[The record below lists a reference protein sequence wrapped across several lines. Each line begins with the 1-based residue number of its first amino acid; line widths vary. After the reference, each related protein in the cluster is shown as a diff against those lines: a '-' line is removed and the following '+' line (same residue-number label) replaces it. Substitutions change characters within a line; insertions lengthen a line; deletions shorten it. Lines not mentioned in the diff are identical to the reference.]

1 MDTRTEQAIA
11 VLKKHLDEA
20 SVLRKYQRPYS
31 SVHVRWLQN
40 VDLDLA
46 RLFTTTSGI
55 YHNWK
60 AISWQFTGT
69 FIASPWEK
77 EEVERSKNLEAYR
90 QGLDM
95 AEGILQSAIDQLE
108 QVGIQGIEDEQGYV
122 TPSMNK
128 RIFISHG
135 KHTPVLDRVER
146 FIRALGF
153 VPVIVAR
160 EPSLGKSVDDL
171 VEEQM
176 TECLCAIVLAT
187 KDDQVQDYFQPRP
200 NVIHEIGLAQ
210 EKFRNRVIYLKEEGC
225 KFPSNVQ
232 PKVWEDFTQESL
244 ENVFEKIVK
253 ELRGFKLLG

>member
-1 MDTRTEQAIA
+1 MDSRTEQAIA
-11 VLKKHLDEA
+11 VLKEHLNEA
-20 SVLRKYQRPYS
+20 SALRGCQPYS
-31 SVHVRWLQN
+31 SAHMRWLQN

-55 YHNWK
+55 YYNWK
-60 AISWQFTGT
+60 TISWQFTGT
-69 FIASPWEK
+69 FFTSALRA
-77 EEVERSKNLEAYR
+77 EEDKRSKDLEAYQ
-90 QGLDM
+90 QGLNM
-95 AEGILQSAIDQLE
+95 AEGIIQSAIDQLE

-128 RIFISHG
+128 RVFISHG
-135 KHTPVLDRVER
+135 KHTPALDRVER

-153 VPVIVAR
+153 APIIVAR
-160 EPSLGKSVDDL
+160 EASLGKSVDDL
-171 VEEQM
+171 VEDQM
-176 TECLCAIVLAT
+176 TGCLCAIVLAT
-187 KDDQVQDYFQPRP
+187 KDDEVQDYFQPRP

>member
-11 VLKKHLDEA
+11 VLKKHLNEV
-20 SVLRKYQRPYS
+20 STLRKCQPYS
-31 SVHVRWLQN
+31 PAHVRWLQN
-40 VDLDLA
+40 VGLDLA

-55 YHNWK
+55 HYNWRE
-60 AISWQFTGT
+60 IHWQFGGT
-69 FIASPWEK
+69 FIASLWDK
-77 EEVERSKNLEAYR
+77 EEIERSKNLEAYQ

-95 AEGILQSAIDQLE
+95 AEGIIQSAIDQLE

-135 KHTPVLDRVER
+135 KNTPVLDRVER
-146 FIRALGF
+146 FIRTLGF
-153 VPVIVAR
+153 VPVIIAR

-176 TECLCAIVLAT
+176 TGCLCAIILAT
-187 KDDQVQDYFQPRP
+187 KDDEVQDYFQPRL

-210 EKFRNRVIYLKEEGC
+210 EKFKNRVIYLKEDGC

-253 ELRGFKLLG
+253 ELRGFKLLN

>member
-1 MDTRTEQAIA
+1 MDTRTGQAIA
-11 VLKKHLDEA
+11 VLKKHLDKA
-20 SVLRKYQRPYS
+20 SELRVYPPYS

-69 FIASPWEK
+69 FIASAWDK
-77 EEVERSKNLEAYR
+77 EELERSKNLEAYH
-90 QGLDM
+90 QGLEV
-95 AEGILQSAIDQLE
+95 AEGIIQSAIDQLE

-135 KHTPVLDRVER
+135 KHTPALDRVER

-176 TECLCAIVLAT
+176 TGCLCAIVLAT

-225 KFPSNVQ
+225 KFPSNIQ
-232 PKVWEDFTQESL
+232 PKVWEDFTQENL
-244 ENVFEKIVK
+244 EDVFEKIVK

>member
-11 VLKKHLDEA
+11 VLKKHLDEVSA
-20 SVLRKYQRPYS
+20 LRECQPYS
-31 SVHVRWLQN
+31 SAHVRWLQN
-40 VDLDLA
+40 VGIDLA
-46 RLFTTTSGI
+46 RLFTTASGI
-55 YHNWK
+55 YYNWK
-60 AISWQFTGT
+60 EISWQFTGT
-69 FIASPWEK
+69 FVASAWDK
-77 EEVERSKNLEAYR
+77 EEVERSKNLKAYQ

-95 AEGILQSAIDQLE
+95 AEGIIQSAIDQLE
-108 QVGIQGIEDEQGYV
+108 LVGIQGIEDEQGYV
-122 TPSMNK
+122 APSMNK

-135 KHTPVLDRVER
+135 KHMPALDRVER
-146 FIRALGF
+146 FIRTLGF
-153 VPVIVAR
+153 MPVIVAR
-160 EPSLGKSVDDL
+160 EPSLGKSVADL

-176 TECLCAIVLAT
+176 TGCLCAIILAT
-187 KDDQVQDYFQPRP
+187 RDDQVQDYFQPRP

>member
-11 VLKKHLDEA
+11 VLKKHLDKARELG
-20 SVLRKYQRPYS
+20 VYPPHS

-69 FIASPWEK
+69 FIASAWDK
-77 EEVERSKNLEAYR
+77 EEVERSKTLEAYK
-90 QGLDM
+90 QGLEI
-95 AEGILQSAIDQLE
+95 AEGIIQSAIDQLE
-108 QVGIQGIEDEQGYV
+108 QVGIQGIEDEQGYI

-135 KHTPVLDRVER
+135 KHTPALDRVER
-146 FIRALGF
+146 FIRDLGF

-176 TECLCAIVLAT
+176 TGCLCAIVLAT
-187 KDDQVQDYFQPRP
+187 KDDQVRDYFQPRP

-210 EKFRNRVIYLKEEGC
+210 EKFGNRVIYLKEEGC

-232 PKVWEDFTQESL
+232 PKVWEDFTQENL

>member
-11 VLKKHLDEA
+11 VLKKHLNGVSA
-20 SVLRKYQRPYS
+20 LRGCQPYS
-31 SVHVRWLQN
+31 PEHVRWLQN
-40 VDLDLA
+40 VGIDLA
-46 RLFTTTSGI
+46 RLFTIASGI
-55 YHNWK
+55 YHNWIDIK
-60 AISWQFTGT
+60 WQFTGT
-69 FIASPWEK
+69 FIASMFDK
-77 EEVERSKNLEAYR
+77 EEVERSKKLEAYQ
-90 QGLDM
+90 QGLNM
-95 AEGILQSAIDQLE
+95 AEGIIQSAIDQLE

-135 KHTPVLDRVER
+135 KPTPALDRVER

-176 TECLCAIVLAT
+176 TGCLCAIVLAT
-187 KDDQVQDYFQPRP
+187 NDDKVENYFQPRP

-210 EKFRNRVIYLKEEGC
+210 EKFGNRVIYLKEKGC

-244 ENVFEKIVK
+244 ESVFEKIVK

>member
-11 VLKKHLDEA
+11 VLKKYLDKA
-20 SVLRKYQRPYS
+20 RGLGVYPPYS

-60 AISWQFTGT
+60 AINWRYTGT
-69 FIASPWEK
+69 FLASAWEK
-77 EEVERSKNLEAYR
+77 DEVERSKNLEAYH
-90 QGLDM
+90 QGLEI
-95 AEGILQSAIDQLE
+95 AEGIIQSAIDQLE
-108 QVGIQGIEDEQGYV
+108 QVGIQGIEDEKDYV

-135 KHTPVLDRVER
+135 KHTPALDRVER

-176 TECLCAIVLAT
+176 TGCLCAIVLAT
-187 KDDQVQDYFQPRP
+187 KDDQVQNYFQPRP

-210 EKFRNRVIYLKEEGC
+210 EKFRDRVIYLKEEGC

-232 PKVWEDFTQESL
+232 PKVWEDFAQESL

>member
-11 VLKKHLDEA
+11 VLKKHLNEV
-20 SVLRKYQRPYS
+20 SPLRECQPYS
-31 SVHVRWLQN
+31 SAHVRWLQN
-40 VDLDLA
+40 VGLDLA

-55 YHNWK
+55 YYNWK
-60 AISWQFTGT
+60 EIRWQFTGT
-69 FIASPWEK
+69 FIVSPWDK
-77 EEVERSKNLEAYR
+77 EEVERSKNLEAYQ

-95 AEGILQSAIDQLE
+95 AEGIIQSAIDQLE

-135 KHTPVLDRVER
+135 KHTPALDRVER
-146 FIRALGF
+146 FIKALGF
-153 VPVIVAR
+153 APVIVAR
-160 EPSLGKSVDDL
+160 EPSLGKSIDDL
-171 VEEQM
+171 VEDQM
-176 TECLCAIVLAT
+176 TGCLCAIILAT
-187 KDDQVQDYFQPRP
+187 KDDEVQDYFQPRP

-210 EKFRNRVIYLKEEGC
+210 EKFKNRVIYLKEEGC

>member
-1 MDTRTEQAIA
+1 MDIRTEQAIA
-11 VLKKHLDEA
+11 VLKKHLNEA
-20 SVLRKYQRPYS
+20 SALRGCQPYS
-31 SVHVRWLQN
+31 SAHMRWLQN

-46 RLFTTTSGI
+46 RFFTTTSGI
-55 YHNWK
+55 YYNWK
-60 AISWQFTGT
+60 TISWQFTGT
-69 FIASPWEK
+69 FFTSPLSAEHDK
-77 EEVERSKNLEAYR
+77 MSKDLEAYQ
-90 QGLDM
+90 QGLNM
-95 AEGILQSAIDQLE
+95 AEGIIQSAIDQLE

-122 TPSMNK
+122 TPSTNK
-128 RIFISHG
+128 RIFIGHG
-135 KHTPVLDRVER
+135 KHTPALDRVER

-176 TECLCAIVLAT
+176 TGCLCAIILAT
-187 KDDQVQDYFQPRP
+187 RDDQVQDYFQPRL

>member
-11 VLKKHLDEA
+11 ILRKHLNEV
-20 SVLRKYQRPYS
+20 SILRKCQPYS

-40 VDLDLA
+40 VGLALA

-55 YHNWK
+55 HYNWK
-60 AISWQFTGT
+60 EISWQFRGT
-69 FIASPWEK
+69 FIASLGEE
-77 EEVERSKNLEAYR
+77 EEVERSKSLEAYQ
-90 QGLDM
+90 QGLNM
-95 AEGILQSAIDQLE
+95 AEGIIQSAIDQLE
-108 QVGIQGIEDEQGYV
+108 LVGIQGMEDEQGYV

-135 KHTPVLDRVER
+135 KHTPALDRVER

-153 VPVIVAR
+153 VPVIIAR

-176 TECLCAIVLAT
+176 TGCLCAIILAT
-187 KDDQVQDYFQPRP
+187 KDDEVQDYFQPRP

-253 ELRGFKLLG
+253 ELSGFKLLG

>member
-11 VLKKHLDEA
+11 VLKKHLNEVSA
-20 SVLRKYQRPYS
+20 LRGCQPYS
-31 SVHVRWLQN
+31 SAHMRWLQN

-55 YHNWK
+55 YYNWK
-60 AISWQFTGT
+60 TISWQFTGT
-69 FIASPWEK
+69 FFTSPLSAEHDK
-77 EEVERSKNLEAYR
+77 MSKDLEAYQ
-90 QGLDM
+90 QGLNM
-95 AEGILQSAIDQLE
+95 AEGIIQSAIDQLE

-122 TPSMNK
+122 TPSTNK

-135 KHTPVLDRVER
+135 KHTPALDRVER

-160 EPSLGKSVDDL
+160 EPSLGRSVDDL
-171 VEEQM
+171 VEDQM
-176 TECLCAIVLAT
+176 TGCLCAIILAT
-187 KDDQVQDYFQPRP
+187 KDDEVQDYFQPRP

-232 PKVWEDFTQESL
+232 PKVWEDFTKESL

>member
-11 VLKKHLDEA
+11 VLKKHLAKA
-20 SVLRKYQRPYS
+20 SGLGVYPPYS

-46 RLFTTTSGI
+46 RLFSTTSGI

-69 FIASPWEK
+69 FIASAWNK
-77 EEVERSKNLEAYR
+77 EEVERSKNLEAYH
-90 QGLDM
+90 QGLEM
-95 AEGILQSAIDQLE
+95 AEGIIQSAIDQLE

-128 RIFISHG
+128 RIFISYG
-135 KHTPVLDRVER
+135 KHTPALDRVER
-146 FIRALGF
+146 FTRALGF

-176 TECLCAIVLAT
+176 TGCLCAIVLAT

-244 ENVFEKIVK
+244 ENVFEKVVK

>member
-11 VLKKHLDEA
+11 VLEKHLNRIFP
-20 SVLRKYQRPYS
+20 LRRCQPYS
-31 SVHVRWLQN
+31 SEHVRWLQN

-69 FIASPWEK
+69 FIASAWEK
-77 EEVERSKNLEAYR
+77 EVVERSKNLEAY
-90 QGLDM
+90 QWGLDM
-95 AEGILQSAIDQLE
+95 AEGIIESAIDQLE
-108 QVGIQGIEDEQGYV
+108 QVGIQGIEDEQGYI

-135 KHTPVLDRVER
+135 KHTPALDRVER

-176 TECLCAIVLAT
+176 TGCLCAIILAT
-187 KDDQVQDYFQPRP
+187 KDDKVQDYFQPRP

-225 KFPSNVQ
+225 EFPSNVQ